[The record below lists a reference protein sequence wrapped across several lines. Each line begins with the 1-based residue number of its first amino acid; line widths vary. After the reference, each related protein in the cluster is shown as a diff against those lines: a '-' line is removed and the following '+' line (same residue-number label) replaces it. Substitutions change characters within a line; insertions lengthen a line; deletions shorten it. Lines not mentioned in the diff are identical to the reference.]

1 LPGIRE
7 SRFVR
12 WSAGQMFD
20 LVADVR
26 SYPQFLPWIIATRVR
41 RDDEREMV
49 ADMLIGFDKFREKFT
64 SLVHKRPPYEIAVE
78 YVEGPMRRLENSWRF
93 MPTERGGCRVDFC
106 VDFEF
111 RSAVFEK
118 LAGQYFDRAFRKM
131 VSAFETRAEALYGN
145 SSSSATSAA

>member
-1 LPGIRE
+1 MPGVRE

-12 WSAGQMFD
+12 WTTAQMFD

-26 SYPQFLPWIIATRVR
+26 SYPQFLPWVIATRIR

-64 SLVHKRPPYEIAVE
+64 SLVHKRAPREIVVE
-78 YVEGPMRRLENSWRF
+78 YVEGPMRKLENSWRF
-93 MPTERGGCRVDFC
+93 MPSERGGCRIDFW
-106 VDFEF
+106 VEFEF
-111 RSAVFEK
+111 RSSVFEK

-131 VSAFETRAEALYGN
+131 VMAFETRAEAVYGS

>member
-1 LPGIRE
+1 
-7 SRFVR
+7 VR
-12 WSAGQMFD
+12 WSAAQMYD

-64 SLVHKRPPYEIAVE
+64 SLVHKRPPHEIVVE

-93 MPTERGGCRVDFC
+93 TQTERGGCRIDFC

-111 RSAVFEK
+111 RNAVFEK

-131 VSAFETRAEALYGN
+131 VSAFETRADVLYGS